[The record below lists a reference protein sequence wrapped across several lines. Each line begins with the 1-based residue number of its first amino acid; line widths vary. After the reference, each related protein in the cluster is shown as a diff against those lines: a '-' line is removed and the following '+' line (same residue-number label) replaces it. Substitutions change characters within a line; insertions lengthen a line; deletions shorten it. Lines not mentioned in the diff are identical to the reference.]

1 MNLLM
6 KKNKICVVTSS
17 RADYGLLK
25 PLIIKFSNSEFFKL
39 QLVVTGS
46 HLSKNHGYT
55 VNEIIDDNI
64 PINKKI
70 EIINKTNT
78 IEDIGKIS
86 ANAFYK
92 MIDVLSEL
100 KPQIVLILGDRYEIL
115 SCALAST
122 FLHIPVAHIHGGEI
136 TEGAIDDMLRHAI
149 TKLSQIHFTSN
160 IVHKRRVIQM
170 GEQPKNVFNVGSLGV
185 ENLKNLK
192 LLNLDKLQK
201 QIDFKFRKK
210 NLLITYHPVSL
221 DENPNIGIDI
231 LLKSLSNFSETGM
244 IFTFANAD
252 IKGEYISQRISKFA
266 KNNDNVKLIHNL
278 GQINYFSCLRYC
290 DGMVGNSSSGI
301 IEAPSMNKWS
311 INIGNRQKGRLK
323 ANSVFD
329 VEINEEK
336 ITKQLNFLLEKS
348 LKIPS
353 SDFINPYS
361 KKNTSSRIYEIIKS
375 INTENIFKKQFF
387 DINF

>member
-6 KKNKICVVTSS
+6 KKNKICIISSS

-25 PLIIKFSNSEFFKL
+25 PLIMKFLNSEFFKL

-46 HLSKNHGYT
+46 HLSKKHGYT
-55 VNEIIDDNI
+55 VNEIIADNI
-64 PINKKI
+64 PIKKKVKVI
-70 EIINKTNT
+70 HKTNT
-78 IEDIGKIS
+78 KEDIGKNS

-100 KPQIVLILGDRYEIL
+100 KPHMVLILGDRYEIL
-115 SCALAST
+115 SCALASS
-122 FLHIPVAHIHGGEI
+122 FLHVPIAHIHGGEI
-136 TEGAIDDMLRHAI
+136 TEGALDDMLRHAI

-160 IVHKRRVIQM
+160 MVYKRRVIQM
-170 GEQPKNVFNVGSLGV
+170 GEKPKSVFNVGSLGI

-192 LLNLDKLQK
+192 LMTLDRLQK
-201 QIDFKFRKK
+201 QIGFEFRKK
-210 NLLITYHPVSL
+210 NILITYHPISL
-221 DENPNIGIDI
+221 DENPNIGIDV
-231 LLKSLSNFSETGM
+231 LLKSLSNFSEIGM

-252 IKGEYISQRISKFA
+252 IKGEYINQEILKFA

-278 GQINYFSCLRYC
+278 GQINYFSCLKYC

-301 IEAPSMNKWS
+301 IEAPSMKKWS

-329 VEINEEK
+329 VEINETK
-336 ITKQLNFLLEKS
+336 ITKKLNFLLKNN
-348 LKIPS
+348 LKIPL
-353 SDFINPYS
+353 SDFVNPYS
-361 KKNTSSRIYEIIKS
+361 KKNTSIRIYEILKNV
-375 INTENIFKKQFF
+375 NTENIFKKKFF